1 MKMVEMMLFERPGNQ
16 NTADCVKLVA
26 KHVKEHGR
34 KHVVVASTSGKT
46 AMAFHKALQ
55 NNGANLVVVT
65 HSVGFKEPG
74 HDEFDPD
81 LRRQLKKARVP
92 IHTGTILTHSLEKS
106 IMDSFRGIYPGYLI
120 ANTLRRFGEGTKV
133 AMEIVMEAYDAGLI
147 PENEEVLGIG
157 GTYRGSDTV
166 LLIKSKP
173 SKRFL
178 ELDVLEILARPRGR
192 GD

>member
-1 MKMVEMMLFERPGNQ
+1 MKMVEMMLFARPGNQ
-16 NTADCVKLVA
+16 NTSDCLKMVA
-26 KHVKEHGR
+26 KHVTEHGR

-46 AMAFHKALQ
+46 AMVFHKGLL
-55 NNGANLVVVT
+55 NSGANLVIVT

-74 HDEFDPD
+74 HDEFDPEM
-81 LRRQLKKARVP
+81 RRQLRKARVP

-106 IMDSFRGIYPGYLI
+106 LMDSFRGIYPGYLI
-120 ANTLRRFGEGTKV
+120 ANTLRRFGEGSKV
-133 AMEIVMEAYDAGLI
+133 AMEIVMEACDAGLI
-147 PENEEVLGIG
+147 PEDAEVLGVG

-178 ELDVLEILARPRGR
+178 EMDVLEILARPRGR

>member
-16 NTADCVKLVA
+16 NTSDCIKMVVKQ
-26 KHVKEHGR
+26 VKELGR
-34 KHVVVASTSGKT
+34 KHVVVASTSGRT
-46 AMAFHKALQ
+46 AVAFHKALLGT
-55 NNGANLVVVT
+55 GANLVIVT
-65 HSVGFKEPG
+65 HSIGFKEPG

-81 LRRQLKKARVP
+81 ARRQLRKSRVP

-106 IMDSFRGIYPGYLI
+106 LMDSFRGVYPGYLI

-133 AMEIVMEAYDAGLI
+133 AIEIVMEACDAGLV
-147 PENEEVLGIG
+147 PEDQEVLGIG

-166 LLIKSKP
+166 LLVRSKP

-178 ELDVLEILARPRGR
+178 EMDVLEILARPRGR
-192 GD
+192 GE